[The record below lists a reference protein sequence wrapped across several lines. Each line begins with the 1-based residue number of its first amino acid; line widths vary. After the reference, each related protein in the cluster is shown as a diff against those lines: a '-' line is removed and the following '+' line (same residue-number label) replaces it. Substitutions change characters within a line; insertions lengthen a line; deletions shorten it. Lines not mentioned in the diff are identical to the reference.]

1 MYQRVTVFDDK
12 SVTIS
17 KMVLS
22 DANTILI
29 PIMNSIAKLAY
40 GESDVFSHFKVQDV
54 IKIQELVCKYTVFT
68 ETGKNLN
75 LFDISNNISDYMGLS
90 TEFLE
95 FNFGFFSQPRKIL
108 QRING
113 QVSETEE
120 QKQDQN

>member
-29 PIMNSIAKLAY
+29 PIMDSIAKLAY
-40 GESDVFSHFKVQDV
+40 GEPDVFSHFKVQDV

-75 LFDISNNISDYMGLS
+75 LLDVSNNISDYMGLS

-108 QRING
+108 ARING
-113 QVSETEE
+113 QISERDA
-120 QKQDQN
+120 QKQGRD